1 LTSFYVK
8 AILVRMTLT
17 IRPLT
22 AENFADVET
31 LFTARGCSYAKSCW
45 CLAYRY
51 VKADMPKDKRGGL
64 KRLSKTA
71 KIAPG
76 LIGYARETPVGWIS
90 LGPRADF
97 ARLATSRVMKPIDD
111 TPVWSVICFV
121 VPKEYRGQGVAQAML
136 KAGIAFARKHK
147 ARVLEAY
154 PYEVDGRT
162 NDQFLWFGTASMY
175 LKAGFV
181 EAARPAPTRPVMRLA
196 L

>member
-1 LTSFYVK
+1 M

-22 AENFADVET
+22 TENFADVEA
-31 LFTARGCSYAKSCW
+31 LFTARGCSYAKACW
-45 CLAYRY
+45 CTAYCFR
-51 VKADMPKDKRGGL
+51 KADVPKDRRAAL
-64 KRLSKTA
+64 RDLAQSA

-76 LIGYARETPVGWIS
+76 LVGYRDDAPVGWIS
-90 LGPRADF
+90 LGPREDF
-97 ARLATSRVMKPIDD
+97 GPVATSRIMKPIDD

-121 VPKEYRGQGVAQAML
+121 VPKEHRGAGVAHAML
-136 KAGIAFARKHK
+136 DGGIAYARQKK

-154 PYEVDGRT
+154 PYEVEKRT
-162 NDQFLWFGTASMY
+162 NDQWLWFGTATMY
-175 LKAGFV
+175 LKAGFT

>member
-1 LTSFYVK
+1 MK
-8 AILVRMTLT
+8 LT

-22 AENFADVET
+22 PNNFADVET
-31 LFTARGCSYAKSCW
+31 LFTARGCSYAKGCW

-51 VKADMPKDKRGGL
+51 QKRDMPADKRDVL
-64 KRLSKTA
+64 KRLAKTA

-76 LIGYARETPVGWIS
+76 LIGYRGDTPVGWIS
-90 LGPRADF
+90 LGPREDF

-121 VPKEYRGQGVAQAML
+121 VPKEHRGAGVAQAML
-136 KAGIAFARKHK
+136 EAGVAYARKMK
-147 ARVLEAY
+147 APMLEAY
-154 PYEVDGRT
+154 PTEVRGRT
-162 NDQFLWFGTASMY
+162 NDQFLWFGTPSMY

-181 EAARPAPTRPVMRLA
+181 EAARPTPVRPVMRLA